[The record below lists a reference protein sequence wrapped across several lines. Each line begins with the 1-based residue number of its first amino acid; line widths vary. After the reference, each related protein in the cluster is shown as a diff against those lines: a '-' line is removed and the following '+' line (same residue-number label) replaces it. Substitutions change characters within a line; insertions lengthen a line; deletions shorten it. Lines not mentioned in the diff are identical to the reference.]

1 MHVQARRRD
10 RHMDDFETR
19 NRAMIENMAKDDD
32 LRETSREWIVASAKY
47 EYSYHFTWLGL
58 PIIQYPQDILAMQE
72 LIWRSKPDLIIE
84 TGIARGGSLV
94 FYASMLELIG
104 GAGRVIGVDI
114 DIRERSRSAIERHPL
129 AGRIAMVE
137 GSSTDDVVLDRVREL
152 ASGRQTVLVVLDSL
166 HTHDHVLRELELY
179 SELVNPGGYVVVFDT
194 VIEQMPSGSYPDRPW
209 DRGNSPATAV
219 QAFLRD
225 SDRFEVIRE
234 IDDKLMISA
243 AHGGYLRCVS

>member
-1 MHVQARRRD
+1 
-10 RHMDDFETR
+10 MDDFEIH
-19 NRAMIENMAKDDD
+19 NRAMIEKMARDND
-32 LRETSREWIVASAKY
+32 LREKSREWVVASAKY

-72 LIWRSKPDLIIE
+72 LIWQSKPDLIIE

-114 DIRERSRSAIERHPL
+114 DIRERNRSAIERHPL
-129 AGRIAMVE
+129 ADRIAMVE
-137 GSSTDDVVLDRVREL
+137 GSSVNDLVIARVRDL
-152 ASGRQTVLVVLDSL
+152 ASGRNKVLVVLDSL
-166 HTHDHVLRELELY
+166 HSHDHVLRELELY
-179 SELVNPGGYVVVFDT
+179 SQLVSPGGYLVVFDT
-194 VIEQMPSGSYPDRPW
+194 VIEQMPPGSYPDRPW

-219 QAFLRD
+219 QAFLRAG
-225 SDRFEVIRE
+225 DRFEVMRD

-243 AHGGYLRCVS
+243 AHGGYLRCVR

>member
-1 MHVQARRRD
+1 
-10 RHMDDFETR
+10 MDDFEIR
-19 NRAMIENMAKDDD
+19 NRAMTENMARDDD
-32 LRETSREWIVASAKY
+32 LRERSREWIIASAKY

-72 LIWRSKPDLIIE
+72 LIWKSRPDLIIE

-114 DIRERSRSAIERHPL
+114 DIRDRSRLAIEQHPL
-129 AGRIAMVE
+129 AGRIDMVE
-137 GSSTDDVVLDRVREL
+137 GSSTDDVVLDRIREL

-179 SELVNPGGYVVVFDT
+179 SELVSPGGYVVVFDT
-194 VIEQMPSGSYPDRPW
+194 VIEQMPPGSYPDRPW

-219 QAFLRD
+219 QAFLRAN
-225 SDRFEVIRE
+225 DRFEVIRE

-243 AHGGYLRCVS
+243 AHGGFLRCVS

>member
-1 MHVQARRRD
+1 
-10 RHMDDFETR
+10 
-19 NRAMIENMAKDDD
+19 
-32 LRETSREWIVASAKY
+32 
-47 EYSYHFTWLGL
+47 
-58 PIIQYPQDILAMQE
+58 MQE
-72 LIWRSKPDLIIE
+72 LIWRSRPDLIIE

-104 GAGRVIGVDI
+104 GTGRVIGVDI
-114 DIRERSRSAIERHPL
+114 DIRERSRSAIEQHPL

-137 GSSTDDVVLDRVREL
+137 GSSTDDAVLDRVREL
-152 ASGRQTVLVVLDSL
+152 AWGRQTVLVVLDSL

-179 SELVNPGGYVVVFDT
+179 SELVSPGGYVVVFDT
-194 VIEQMPSGSYPDRPW
+194 VIEQMPAGSYPDRPW

-243 AHGGYLRCVS
+243 AHGGYLRCVR